1 MSCVRYVNQSTQCQ
15 LLYMEMRYTA
25 YWGCSFTHQI
35 VFIIIWP
42 SKNSPTHIPWLSSCS
57 DQLPTFLN
65 TKHAKR
71 HSVYLSNKFTCF
83 LKRLDFWS
91 TAYRFA
97 NFIEANTILVTFVGT
112 PIPASPFLQCWF
124 PQLLVVA
131 RKILTQHWIGG
142 RGMWYCGISYDLV
155 TRWFWPFAKCS
166 N

>member
-91 TAYRFA
+91 TALQICQFHWSKYNTRHICWNTHSRFPLPPMLIFTTTSSRPKKSHTTL
-97 NFIEANTILVTFVGT
+97 NWGKGNVVLWYKLRSCNTM
-112 PIPASPFLQCWF
+112 
-124 PQLLVVA
+124 
-131 RKILTQHWIGG
+131 ILTI
-142 RGMWYCGISYDLV
+142 R
-155 TRWFWPFAKCS
+155 
-166 N
+166 